1 MPAGTCDTGGHF
13 AFWARWALH
22 ARRILGAH
30 GHALEA
36 VFHKVIIEVL
46 AVELRNG
53 NIRFRAVDALIPI
66 IERLQRHNAIDQH
79 NDGEDDGSRVAALPR
94 NHVDELEQPRQQQL
108 DPDEA
113 TQAPQTGEARAGA
126 SAREDHERVGHTEQR
141 YVRVAP
147 RDHAKRGLHKPAHEH
162 LKAGA
167 EQGAHQEND
176 DGVLFIEAVEHHGHE
191 HGTKAVDGA
200 EGAKQHTG
208 AVLVDTRIVDGHMPD
223 ILQDQAEHAAD
234 KEYPEQVEVVELD
247 VALAGFIAPEHAL
260 GGGVAVEHLL
270 QAALQL
276 ALLAQRGV
284 DGGRKCDEDA
294 ELDGR
299 AQQEG
304 PDALE
309 HHVNQKLDDGKR
321 DKDIGQTG
329 GIAALVLDEVKAK
342 DDQDDGTGSR
352 EHDAGD
358 NQSDRDERV
367 IAELG
372 GGVAVDERGDD
383 LPHKGAD
390 RRERAHAGQDAQ
402 DGVYLNDEGD
412 LLDLRGA
419 GDAGVEFVSIHT

>member
-13 AFWARWALH
+13 AFWTRWTLH

-36 VFHKVIIEVL
+36 VFHVLVIEVL
-46 AVELRNG
+46 SVELCDG
-53 NIRFRAVDALIPI
+53 NVRLRAVNALVPVV
-66 IERLQRHNAIDQH
+66 ERLQRHDAVDQH
-79 NDGEDDGSRVAALPR
+79 DNGKDDGGRVAALPGD
-94 NHVDELEQPRQQQL
+94 HVDKLKQPRQQQL

-113 TQAPQTGEARAGA
+113 AQAPQTGEARAGA

-162 LKAGA
+162 LKACT
-167 EQGAHQEND
+167 EQCTHQKDN
-176 DGVLFIEAVEHHGHE
+176 DGVLFVEAVEHHGHE
-191 HGTKAVDGA
+191 YGAKSVDGA
-200 EGAKQHTG
+200 EGAKQHAG
-208 AVLVDTRIVDGHMPD
+208 AVLVDARVVDRHVPD
-223 ILQDQAEHAAD
+223 VLGDQAEYAAD

-247 VALAGFIAPEHAL
+247 VAFAGFIAPEHAL

-284 DGGRKCDEDA
+284 DGGRKRDEDA

-304 PDALE
+304 PDTLE
-309 HHVNQKLDDGKR
+309 HHVDQKLDDGKR
-321 DKDIGQTG
+321 DKDVGQASG
-329 GIAALVLDEVKAK
+329 VAALVFDKVQAK
-342 DDQDDGTGSR
+342 DDQDDGACRR

-358 NQSDRDERV
+358 DKADRDECV
-367 IAELG
+367 VAELG

-402 DGVYLNDEGD
+402 GGVYLNDEGD